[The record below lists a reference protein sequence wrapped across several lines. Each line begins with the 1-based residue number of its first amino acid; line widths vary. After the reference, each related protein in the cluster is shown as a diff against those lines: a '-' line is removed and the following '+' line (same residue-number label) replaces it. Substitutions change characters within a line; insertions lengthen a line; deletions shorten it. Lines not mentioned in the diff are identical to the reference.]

1 MSPADPDRSEPDA
14 VVPGTAD
21 AASLGAETV
30 DRLREKIER
39 LEAIIARQDLLI
51 GQLKKNN
58 DDLRALK
65 FGKRSEKL
73 TPGQLALGLEDVE
86 LTQAALQTQ
95 LDRLEDEKQGLSGAK
110 PRRRRDPNEARP
122 SLPPHLP
129 VVEEVLK
136 PEHLEC
142 PCCHGALHRIGET
155 SSDRLD
161 VIPVQYFI
169 RRTVR
174 PKYACRACEG
184 QIIQAPAPAHVVE
197 GGLPSEGLVA
207 QVLVAKH
214 ADHTPIY
221 TQVQAM
227 ARQGIQINRNVVT
240 GWAGRG
246 AGELAPI
253 WRRMRDILLSGSHL
267 FIDETE
273 VHVLDPGR
281 GHTKTGYF
289 WAIARDGRPYGS
301 QDPPIVVFT
310 YAPGRGAIHGRRM
323 LDGFAGVAQCD
334 GYNVYKA
341 LAKERPDLQ
350 LAHCWAHCRREF
362 FKLVKS
368 DGSTPLTA
376 EAVKRI
382 SAFYAI
388 EAEIRGAPAAARHAA
403 RQERTAPLMAE
414 FRQWLLETK
423 SRTMK
428 GSYLDQAIN
437 YALDHWTGL
446 TRFLDDGRLEIDS
459 NTVERALR
467 PICLTRKNS
476 LFAGN
481 DGGAESWAITASI
494 SETCKLLGVNS
505 QAYIADVLTKIV
517 QGWPHTRID
526 ELMPWAWK
534 PPVVQTKAAA

>member
-95 LDRLEDEKQGLSGAK
+95 LDRLEDEKQALSGAK

-253 WRRMRDILLSGSHL
+253 WRRMRDILLSASHL

-323 LDGFAGVAQCD
+323 LHGFAGVAQCD

-382 SAFYAI
+382 GAFYAI

-494 SETCKLLGVNS
+494 IETCKLQGVNS
-505 QAYIADVLTKIV
+505 QAYIADVLKKIV
-517 QGWPHTRID
+517 QGWPNSRID